1 VIGLASESERAVP
14 YRAIQEDPER
24 FIDGQY
30 IPQNIVFKEAKNMQ
44 KEDIHR
50 FIDHIISRQKKFG
63 VENAFRF
70 RIYLKKNK
78 EHFSE
83 YPEAAGRR
91 KKKARKDKGKSNLN
105 DQTHDA
111 IEGDDGAAN
120 GAANNAANGAANAD
134 GTAKTRI
141 AGPSTQVPYLNTNQE
156 DDQESVPIISNHAS
170 PEEDNIMAANDAAAV
185 NTGYNARSKKN
196 PKTKKG
202 KEKNTEN
209 PKTKKGKEKNTATAK
224 ITVTANITAAEYQ
237 NPVEGTKPSNTRR
250 SKRNLQ
256 PKVPKSDALAILE
269 AKKFVQQNSKRR
281 R

>member
-1 VIGLASESERAVP
+1 MIGLASESERAVP

-30 IPQNIVFKEAKNMQ
+30 MPQNIVFKEAKNMQ

-120 GAANNAANGAANAD
+120 GAVNNAVNGAANAD

-141 AGPSTQVPYLNTNQE
+141 AGPSTQVPYLNTNKE
-156 DDQESVPIISNHAS
+156 NDQESVPIISNHAS
-170 PEEDNIMAANDAAAV
+170 PEDDNITAANDAAAV
-185 NTGYNARSKKN
+185 NTGYNARSKK
-196 PKTKKG
+196 
-202 KEKNTEN
+202 N